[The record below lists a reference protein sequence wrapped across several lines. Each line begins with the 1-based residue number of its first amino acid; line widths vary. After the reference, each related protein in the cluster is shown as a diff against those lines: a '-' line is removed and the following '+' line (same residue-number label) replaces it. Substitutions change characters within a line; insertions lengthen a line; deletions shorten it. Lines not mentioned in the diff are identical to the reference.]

1 MLFRARYTK
10 SSLKENSRIYNC
22 FKYFNLFFVSVAPP
36 EKKNPHLQKKVN
48 SMEWVK
54 VTAEK
59 AEQVQGNYTLR
70 TGNTT

>member
-22 FKYFNLFFVSVAPP
+22 FKYFNLFFVSVTPP
-36 EKKNPHLQKKVN
+36 EKKSTPTEEGGV
-48 SMEWVK
+48 EWVK

-59 AEQVQGNYTLR
+59 AEQVQGNYTLG